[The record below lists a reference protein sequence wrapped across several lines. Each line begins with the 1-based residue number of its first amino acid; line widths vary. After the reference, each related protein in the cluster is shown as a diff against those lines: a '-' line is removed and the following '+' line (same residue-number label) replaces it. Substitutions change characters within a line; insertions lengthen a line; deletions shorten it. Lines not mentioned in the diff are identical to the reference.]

1 MMKIALFQMR
11 ACAGDVEANLAK
23 IEDAAQRAVKDL
35 ADLLI
40 MPELAVPGYG
50 AGDRMRALADTA
62 DGPQIRRLQAIS
74 MKIGIPI
81 IAGFA
86 EKAGDTLYN
95 SAVFV
100 EKGRKSIVY
109 RKSHLYG
116 PYEKSHFEA
125 CTPET
130 VLFDI
135 KGQRCG
141 MLICYDVEF
150 PENVR
155 RLAQAG
161 ADLVLVPTALPAGDY
176 GSFIARTLVPTR
188 AFENQVA
195 IAYANHAGVDDLF
208 SYQGLSVIVAPDGT
222 LLAEAGDKDEELLY
236 AEVDFDRYQQSKQE
250 NNYLGD
256 L

>member
-1 MMKIALFQMR
+1 MKIALFQMR
-11 ACAGDVEANLAK
+11 ACAGDVEANLVK
-23 IEDAAQRAVKDL
+23 IEEAARRAAREQ
-35 ADLLI
+35 ADFLI
-40 MPELAVPGYG
+40 TPELAIPGYG
-50 AGDRMRALADTA
+50 AGDRMKVLADTV
-62 DGPQIRRLQAIS
+62 DGPQIQRLQDIS
-74 MKIGIPI
+74 IKSGISL

-100 EKGRKSIVY
+100 EAGRVPVVY

-116 PYEKSHFEA
+116 PYEKSHFDA

-176 GSFIARTLVPTR
+176 GPFIARTLVPTR

-222 LLAEAGDKDEELLY
+222 LLAEAGDKDTELLY
-236 AEVDFDRYQQSKQE
+236 AEVDFDRYQQSKLE